1 MSKPVA
7 HYSASHRAGDLL
19 FVSGQL
25 GLKDGALVE
34 GVEAQARQALVNLKG
49 VLADNGATIENIAK
63 CTVFM
68 VDINDFATINVFY
81 AEAFGDHR
89 PARSAIAV
97 AALPLGGLVEIEGF
111 ADLS

>member
-19 FVSGQL
+19 FISGQL
-25 GLKDGALVE
+25 GLKDGVLKE

-49 VLADNGATIENIAK
+49 VLADNGATINNIAK

-68 VDINDFATINVFY
+68 VDINDFAVINDIY

-111 ADLS
+111 AQL

>member
-68 VDINDFATINVFY
+68 VDINDFATINGIY

>member
-19 FVSGQL
+19 FISGQL
-25 GLKDGALVE
+25 GLKDGVLKE

-49 VLADNGATIENIAK
+49 VLADNGATINNIAK

-68 VDINDFATINVFY
+68 VDINDFAVINGIY

-111 ADLS
+111 AQL